1 MQCNFASSIVAGRA
15 RSLRPQ
21 HSATRTAQR
30 RHHCGRGRVRGRGSD
45 HERRHVRLQCRQTG
59 RRLHAC
65 ATMQLPM
72 LEAPWPHWCRNS
84 PDHCP
89 CRLVRDARDPRDSRC
104 AASSQARREA
114 WQTPRA
120 IECVP
125 LRPTPLALI
134 AQALHASTSTSTI
147 PIVIAVAEYIRCHMP
162 LGTRTPWL
170 EYRCV
175 FACARHR
182 VYAPTLS
189 ASGVYSCVVA
199 SRDLRACRPR
209 IIFVGR
215 CLRAKKRRWRS
226 VTLALASHRA
236 LHSVQRLSTLFEAWL
251 RRVAVERGCV
261 GGEAAHVSR
270 AATLMRARIAGL
282 LHVTILRQCEQYALC
297 LKVH

>member
-1 MQCNFASSIVAGRA
+1 MYDCNVDKLDAASTRA
-15 RSLRPQ
+15 RRCNCRCSRRPGRIGAVTLPIIARVD
-21 HSATRTAQR
+21 SCETLEIRAIRAAR
-30 RHHCGRGRVRGRGSD
+30 RHRKHGGKRGKRA
-45 HERRHVRLQCRQTG
+45 RLSAY
-59 RRLHAC
+59 H
-65 ATMQLPM
+65 
-72 LEAPWPHWCRNS
+72 
-84 PDHCP
+84 
-89 CRLVRDARDPRDSRC
+89 
-104 AASSQARREA
+104 
-114 WQTPRA
+114 
-120 IECVP
+120 

-147 PIVIAVAEYIRCHMP
+147 PIAIAVAEYIRCHMR

-209 IIFVGR
+209 IIIVGH

-251 RRVAVERGCV
+251 RRVAVERG
-261 GGEAAHVSR
+261 
-270 AATLMRARIAGL
+270 
-282 LHVTILRQCEQYALC
+282 
-297 LKVH
+297 